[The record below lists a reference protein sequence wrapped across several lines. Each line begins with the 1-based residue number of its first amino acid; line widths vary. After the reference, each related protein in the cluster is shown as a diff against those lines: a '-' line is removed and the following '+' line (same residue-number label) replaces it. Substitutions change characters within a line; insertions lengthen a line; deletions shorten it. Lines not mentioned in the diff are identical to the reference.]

1 MQGVS
6 WEGAIPSFFLGAF
19 AVRTLGLYIKSSKCL
34 NMSQA
39 KPP

>member
-19 AVRTLGLYIKSSKCL
+19 AVRTLGVVYKIIQWL